1 MLSFQKLEQAVEVGQ
16 ALKAAG
22 AVIRISR
29 IRGVWKLRIK

>member
-1 MLSFQKLEQAVEVGQ
+1 MLTFQKLEQAVEAGQ